1 MSRPTYRCSGC
12 GVLNRVA
19 SPPQGKKPI
28 CGRCRQALDTSG
40 APQAV
45 SAEELEKVVAQAP
58 VPVLVDFWAPWCPPC
73 RVAGPIF
80 DRLARARP
88 GKLIAL
94 KVNGDENPAASGRH
108 RVEAIPSF
116 LLFRGGREL
125 GRQRGLLAEPA
136 FARWI

>member
-1 MSRPTYRCSGC
+1 
-12 GVLNRVA
+12 LNRVA
-19 SPPQGKKPI
+19 APPPGKKPV
-28 CGRCRQALDTSG
+28 CGRCRQAIDVSG

-45 SAEELEKVVAQAP
+45 SAEELERVIAQAP

-73 RVAGPIF
+73 RMAAPIF
-80 DRLARARP
+80 DRLARQRP

-108 RVEAIPSF
+108 QVQAIPSF

-125 GRQRGLLAEPA
+125 GRQQGLLPEPA
-136 FARWI
+136 FARWIDDTALAPPVP